1 MFRKALF
8 ATAICVSALAGVWA
22 HAQSAPGAD
31 PHAGHRPAAADP
43 HAGHEMSK
51 MNHGGAIPTMDA
63 TGTPLRA
70 SSPAPGA
77 MLSGSPKEIFLAL
90 PHAMTVHSLVLTNA
104 VGQRIPLSTTLSETP
119 VDMLSSPTP
128 TLPPGVYTVAWS
140 AGSSGHTMAGSF
152 GFMVH

>member
-1 MFRKALF
+1 M
-8 ATAICVSALAGVWA
+8 
-22 HAQSAPGAD
+22 
-31 PHAGHRPAAADP
+31 
-43 HAGHEMSK
+43 
-51 MNHGGAIPTMDA
+51 
-63 TGTPLRA
+63 
-70 SSPAPGA
+70 
-77 MLSGSPKEIFLAL
+77 AL